1 MKIKGLRWM
10 ATFLA
15 ACMLMGAVP
24 ATAFAAKETTE
35 AAETIPQVYRMD
47 DDNDTVR
54 LVIGKT
60 PTLYIGKNG
69 TVSVTLMNMED
80 KDWIETE
87 IWIASEDDFRNHYS
101 DEITKTEDRDS
112 EESSIV
118 QSMKTIYPFEVTDS
132 LNRHYK
138 VGHVNKKAKK
148 TVNLNVNVKKG
159 LEEGYYP
166 ILIYISKRAQG
177 EDGMSSEYA
186 KTIMAWIETK
196 KTTGTSETNEDN
208 SEPVAFA
215 LGENQPTP
223 SANYSEVMNFDVNVR
238 NTGYK
243 TAYDVRVDMELSED
257 ITKFPFEINDGNYD
271 RQMGNMNPDQTVAVP
286 FSMAV
291 REKAKSGYYPIKFKI
306 RYRENENGNFAAPV
320 EDTFYVRVYGKDE
333 DDSLDSEAGEN
344 ERTKARII
352 VDSFETDPAEIY
364 AGQDF
369 TLKVRMKNASNSIV
383 ASNILFTFESETVSD
398 SPVFTTVN
406 GSNSVVVNSLA
417 PGASDTLT
425 IKFSSSPTAE
435 QRSYTITINEQYDSP
450 EFKNAEESIIVD
462 IPVKQYARLST
473 SNMDVMPD
481 SMTVGSESNVMFGI
495 NNTGKVV
502 LYNVTVNFEAD
513 SIKPTD
519 YYVGNIKP
527 GETGNVD
534 TMLSGIAATADDG
547 TVHVIINYEDENGQP
562 AEPVE
567 KELTLLVEE
576 EVQEDWNMDVPEDMD
591 VSGQPASGANNK
603 LLLAGGGVAF
613 VAVIAAIVFAVKFI
627 KKRKEAKQQKDD
639 ENEIS

>member
-257 ITKFPFEINDGNYD
+257 IAKFPFEINDGNYD

-306 RYRENENGNFAAPV
+306 RYRENENGNFAAPI

-369 TLKVRMKNASNSIV
+369 TLKVRMKNASNSIA

-450 EFKNAEESIIVD
+450 EFKNAKEA
-462 IPVKQYARLST
+462 VKIAVGLKQEARLNT
-473 SNMDVMPD
+473 GTIEVMPD
-481 SMTVGSESNVMFGI
+481 AISVGEESNVMFSI
-495 NNTGKVV
+495 NNTGKVM
-502 LYNVTVNFEAD
+502 LYNVNAVFEAD
-513 SIKPTD
+513 SIQKNEA
-519 YYVGNIKP
+519 YVGNIEP
-527 GETGNVD
+527 GKSGNVD
-534 TMLSGIAATADDG
+534 TMINGIAPTTDDG
-547 TVHVIINYEDENGQP
+547 KVKLSITYEDENGKVST
-562 AEPVE
+562 VE
-567 KELTLLVEE
+567 KEIQLMVNEDQSMDESNVDDTWNSDD
-576 EVQEDWNMDVPEDMD
+576 VQPEPSTTD
-591 VSGQPASGANNK
+591 K
-603 LLLAGGGVAF
+603 LKHLAIPVGIVGVVLA
-613 VAVIAAIVFAVKFI
+613 AVIIVVI
-627 KKRKEAKQQKDD
+627 RRKKKKAGMDD
-639 ENEIS
+639 EIL

>member
-1 MKIKGLRWM
+1 M

-80 KDWIETE
+80 KDWVETE

-215 LGENQPTP
+215 LGENQSTP

-369 TLKVRMKNASNSIV
+369 TLKVRMKNASNSIA
-383 ASNILFTFESETVSD
+383 ASNILFTFESEAVSD

-450 EFKNAEESIIVD
+450 EFKNAKEA
-462 IPVKQYARLST
+462 VKIAVGLKQEARLNT
-473 SNMDVMPD
+473 GTIEVMPD
-481 SMTVGSESNVMFGI
+481 AISVGEESNVMFSI
-495 NNTGKVV
+495 NNTGKVM
-502 LYNVTVNFEAD
+502 LYNVNAVFEAD
-513 SIKPTD
+513 SIQKNEA
-519 YYVGNIKP
+519 YVGNIEP
-527 GETGNVD
+527 GKSGNVD
-534 TMLSGIAATADDG
+534 TMINGIAPTTDDG
-547 TVHVIINYEDENGQP
+547 KVKLSITYEDENGKVST
-562 AEPVE
+562 VE
-567 KELTLLVEE
+567 KEIQLMVNEDQSMDESNVDDTWSSDD
-576 EVQEDWNMDVPEDMD
+576 VQPEPSTTD
-591 VSGQPASGANNK
+591 K
-603 LLLAGGGVAF
+603 LKHLAIPVGIVGVVLA
-613 VAVIAAIVFAVKFI
+613 AVILVVIRR
-627 KKRKEAKQQKDD
+627 KKKKAGMDD
-639 ENEIS
+639 EIL

>member
-215 LGENQPTP
+215 LGENQSTP

-257 ITKFPFEINDGNYD
+257 IAKFPFEINDGNYD

-369 TLKVRMKNASNSIV
+369 TLKVRMKNASNSIA

-450 EFKNAEESIIVD
+450 EFKNAKEA
-462 IPVKQYARLST
+462 VKIAVGLKQEARLNT
-473 SNMDVMPD
+473 GTIEVMPD
-481 SMTVGSESNVMFGI
+481 AIFVGEESNVMFSI
-495 NNTGKVV
+495 NNTGKVM
-502 LYNVTVNFEAD
+502 LYNVNAVFEAD
-513 SIKPTD
+513 SIQKNEA
-519 YYVGNIKP
+519 YVGNIEP
-527 GETGNVD
+527 GKSGNVD
-534 TMLSGIAATADDG
+534 TMINGIAPTTDDG
-547 TVHVIINYEDENGQP
+547 KVKLSITYEDENGKVST
-562 AEPVE
+562 VE
-567 KELTLLVEE
+567 KEIQLMVNEDQSMDESNIDDTWNSDD
-576 EVQEDWNMDVPEDMD
+576 VQPEPSTTD
-591 VSGQPASGANNK
+591 K
-603 LLLAGGGVAF
+603 LKHLAIPVGIVGVVLA
-613 VAVIAAIVFAVKFI
+613 AVILVVIRR
-627 KKRKEAKQQKDD
+627 KKKKAGMDD
-639 ENEIS
+639 EIL

>member
-80 KDWIETE
+80 KDWVETE

-118 QSMKTIYPFEVTDS
+118 QAMKTIYPFEVTDS

-196 KTTGTSETNEDN
+196 KTTGTSETDEDS

-215 LGENQPTP
+215 LGENQSTP

-271 RQMGNMNPDQTVAVP
+271 RQMGNMNPDQTVAIP

-333 DDSLDSEAGEN
+333 ADSLDSEAGEN

-369 TLKVRMKNASNSIV
+369 TLKVRMKNASNSIA
-383 ASNILFTFESETVSD
+383 ASNILFTFESEAVSD

-450 EFKNAEESIIVD
+450 EFKNAKEA
-462 IPVKQYARLST
+462 VKIAVGLKQEARLNT
-473 SNMDVMPD
+473 GTIEVMPD
-481 SMTVGSESNVMFGI
+481 AISVGEESNVMFSI
-495 NNTGKVV
+495 NNTGKVM
-502 LYNVTVNFEAD
+502 LYNVNAVFEAD
-513 SIKPTD
+513 SIQKNEA
-519 YYVGNIKP
+519 YVGNIEP
-527 GETGNVD
+527 GKSGNVD
-534 TMLSGIAATADDG
+534 TMINGIAPTTDDG
-547 TVHVIINYEDENGQP
+547 KVKLSITYEDENGKVST
-562 AEPVE
+562 VE
-567 KELTLLVEE
+567 KEIQLMVNEDQSMDESNVDDTWNSDD
-576 EVQEDWNMDVPEDMD
+576 VQPEPSTTD
-591 VSGQPASGANNK
+591 K
-603 LLLAGGGVAF
+603 LKHLAIPVGIVGVVLA
-613 VAVIAAIVFAVKFI
+613 AVILVVIRR
-627 KKRKEAKQQKDD
+627 KKKKAGMDD
-639 ENEIS
+639 EIL

>member
-1 MKIKGLRWM
+1 M

-257 ITKFPFEINDGNYD
+257 IAKFPFEINDGNYD

-333 DDSLDSEAGEN
+333 ADSLDSEAGEN

-369 TLKVRMKNASNSIV
+369 TLKVRMKNASNSIA
-383 ASNILFTFESETVSD
+383 ASNILFTFESEAVSD

-450 EFKNAEESIIVD
+450 EFKNAKEA
-462 IPVKQYARLST
+462 VKIAVGLKQEARLNT
-473 SNMDVMPD
+473 GTIEVMPD
-481 SMTVGSESNVMFGI
+481 AISVGEESNVMFSI
-495 NNTGKVV
+495 NNTGKVM
-502 LYNVTVNFEAD
+502 LYNVNAVFEAD
-513 SIKPTD
+513 SIQKNEA
-519 YYVGNIKP
+519 YVGNIEP
-527 GETGNVD
+527 GKSGNVD
-534 TMLSGIAATADDG
+534 TMINGIAPTTDDG
-547 TVHVIINYEDENGQP
+547 KVKLSITYEDENGKVST
-562 AEPVE
+562 VE
-567 KELTLLVEE
+567 KEIQLMVNEDQSMDESNVDDTWNSED
-576 EVQEDWNMDVPEDMD
+576 VQPEPSTTD
-591 VSGQPASGANNK
+591 K
-603 LLLAGGGVAF
+603 LKHLAIPVGIVGVVLA
-613 VAVIAAIVFAVKFI
+613 AVILVVIRR
-627 KKRKEAKQQKDD
+627 KKKKAGMDD
-639 ENEIS
+639 EIL

>member
-132 LNRHYK
+132 LNSHYK

-257 ITKFPFEINDGNYD
+257 IAKFPFEINDGNYD

-306 RYRENENGNFAAPV
+306 RYRENENGNFAAPI

-369 TLKVRMKNASNSIV
+369 TLKVRMKNASNSIA
-383 ASNILFTFESETVSD
+383 ASNILFTFESEAVSD

-450 EFKNAEESIIVD
+450 EFKNAKEA
-462 IPVKQYARLST
+462 VKIAVGLKQEARLNT
-473 SNMDVMPD
+473 GTIEVMPD
-481 SMTVGSESNVMFGI
+481 AISVGEESNVMFSI
-495 NNTGKVV
+495 NNTGKVM
-502 LYNVTVNFEAD
+502 LYNVNAVFEAD
-513 SIKPTD
+513 SIQKNEA
-519 YYVGNIKP
+519 YVGNIEP
-527 GETGNVD
+527 GKSGNVD
-534 TMLSGIAATADDG
+534 TMINGIAPTTDDG
-547 TVHVIINYEDENGQP
+547 KVKLSITYEDENGKVST
-562 AEPVE
+562 VE
-567 KELTLLVEE
+567 KEIQLMVNEDQSMDESNVDDTWNSDD
-576 EVQEDWNMDVPEDMD
+576 VQPEPSTTD
-591 VSGQPASGANNK
+591 K
-603 LLLAGGGVAF
+603 LKHLAIPVGIVGVVLA
-613 VAVIAAIVFAVKFI
+613 AVILVVIRR
-627 KKRKEAKQQKDD
+627 KKKKAGMDD
-639 ENEIS
+639 EIL

>member
-257 ITKFPFEINDGNYD
+257 IAKFPFEINDGNYD

-306 RYRENENGNFAAPV
+306 RYRENENGNFAAPI

-369 TLKVRMKNASNSIV
+369 TLKVRMKNASNSIA

-450 EFKNAEESIIVD
+450 EFKNAKEA
-462 IPVKQYARLST
+462 VKIAVGLKQEARLNT
-473 SNMDVMPD
+473 GTIEVMPD
-481 SMTVGSESNVMFGI
+481 AISVGEESNVMFSI
-495 NNTGKVV
+495 NNTGKVM
-502 LYNVTVNFEAD
+502 LYNVNAVFEAD
-513 SIKPTD
+513 SIQKNEA
-519 YYVGNIKP
+519 YVGNIEP
-527 GETGNVD
+527 GKSGNVD
-534 TMLSGIAATADDG
+534 TMINGIAPTTDDG
-547 TVHVIINYEDENGQP
+547 KVKLSITYEDENGKVST
-562 AEPVE
+562 VE
-567 KELTLLVEE
+567 KEIQLMVNEDQSMDESNVDDTWSSDD
-576 EVQEDWNMDVPEDMD
+576 VQPEPSTTD
-591 VSGQPASGANNK
+591 K
-603 LLLAGGGVAF
+603 LKHLAIPVGIVGVVLA
-613 VAVIAAIVFAVKFI
+613 AVILVVIRR
-627 KKRKEAKQQKDD
+627 KKKKAGMDD
-639 ENEIS
+639 EIL

>member
-1 MKIKGLRWM
+1 M

-369 TLKVRMKNASNSIV
+369 TLKVRMKNASNSIA
-383 ASNILFTFESETVSD
+383 ASNILFTFESEAVSD

-450 EFKNAEESIIVD
+450 EFKNAKEA
-462 IPVKQYARLST
+462 VKIAVGLKQEARLNT
-473 SNMDVMPD
+473 GTIEVMPD
-481 SMTVGSESNVMFGI
+481 AISVGEESNVMFSI
-495 NNTGKVV
+495 NNTGKVM
-502 LYNVTVNFEAD
+502 LYNVNAVFEAD
-513 SIKPTD
+513 SIQKNEA
-519 YYVGNIKP
+519 YVGNIEP
-527 GETGNVD
+527 GKSGNVD
-534 TMLSGIAATADDG
+534 TMINGIAPTTDDG
-547 TVHVIINYEDENGQP
+547 KVKLSITYEDENGKVST
-562 AEPVE
+562 VE
-567 KELTLLVEE
+567 KEIQLMVNEDQSMDESNIDDTWNSDD
-576 EVQEDWNMDVPEDMD
+576 VQPEPSTTD
-591 VSGQPASGANNK
+591 K
-603 LLLAGGGVAF
+603 LKHLAIPVGIVGVVLA
-613 VAVIAAIVFAVKFI
+613 AVILVVIRR
-627 KKRKEAKQQKDD
+627 KKKKAGMDD
-639 ENEIS
+639 EIL

>member
-196 KTTGTSETNEDN
+196 KTTGTSETDEDS

-215 LGENQPTP
+215 LGENQSTP

-306 RYRENENGNFAAPV
+306 RYRENENGNFAAPI

-369 TLKVRMKNASNSIV
+369 TLKVRMKNASNSIA
-383 ASNILFTFESETVSD
+383 ASNILFTFESEAVSD

-450 EFKNAEESIIVD
+450 EFKNAKEA
-462 IPVKQYARLST
+462 VKIAVGLKQEARLNT
-473 SNMDVMPD
+473 GTIEVMPD
-481 SMTVGSESNVMFGI
+481 AISVGEESNVMFSI
-495 NNTGKVV
+495 NNTGKVM
-502 LYNVTVNFEAD
+502 LYNVNAVFEAD
-513 SIKPTD
+513 SIQKNEA
-519 YYVGNIKP
+519 YVGNIEP
-527 GETGNVD
+527 GKSGNVD
-534 TMLSGIAATADDG
+534 TMINGIAPTTDDG
-547 TVHVIINYEDENGQP
+547 KVKLSITYEDENGKVST
-562 AEPVE
+562 VE
-567 KELTLLVEE
+567 KEIQLMVNEDQSMDESNVDDTWNSDD
-576 EVQEDWNMDVPEDMD
+576 VQPEPSTTD
-591 VSGQPASGANNK
+591 K
-603 LLLAGGGVAF
+603 LKHLAIPVGIVGVVLA
-613 VAVIAAIVFAVKFI
+613 AVILVVIRR
-627 KKRKEAKQQKDD
+627 KKKKAGMDD
-639 ENEIS
+639 EIL

>member
-1 MKIKGLRWM
+1 M

-80 KDWIETE
+80 KDWVETE

-196 KTTGTSETNEDN
+196 KTTGTSETNEDS

-215 LGENQPTP
+215 LGENQSTP

-257 ITKFPFEINDGNYD
+257 IAKFPFEINDGNYD

-306 RYRENENGNFAAPV
+306 RYRENENGNFAAPI

-383 ASNILFTFESETVSD
+383 ASNILFTFESEAVSD

-450 EFKNAEESIIVD
+450 EFKNAKEA
-462 IPVKQYARLST
+462 VKIAVGLKQEARLNT
-473 SNMDVMPD
+473 GTIEVMPD
-481 SMTVGSESNVMFGI
+481 AISVGEESNVMFSI
-495 NNTGKVV
+495 NNTGKVM
-502 LYNVTVNFEAD
+502 LYNVNAVFEAD
-513 SIKPTD
+513 SIQKNEA
-519 YYVGNIKP
+519 YVGNIEP
-527 GETGNVD
+527 GKSGNVD
-534 TMLSGIAATADDG
+534 TMINGIAPTTDDG
-547 TVHVIINYEDENGQP
+547 KVKLSITYEDENGKVST
-562 AEPVE
+562 VE
-567 KELTLLVEE
+567 KEIQLMVN
-576 EVQEDWNMDVPEDMD
+576 EDQSMDESNVDDTWSSDDIQPEPSTTD
-591 VSGQPASGANNK
+591 K
-603 LLLAGGGVAF
+603 LKHLAIPVGIVGVVLA
-613 VAVIAAIVFAVKFI
+613 AVILVVIRR
-627 KKRKEAKQQKDD
+627 KKKKAGMDD
-639 ENEIS
+639 EIL

>member
-1 MKIKGLRWM
+1 M

-80 KDWIETE
+80 KDWVETE

-215 LGENQPTP
+215 LGENQSTP

-306 RYRENENGNFAAPV
+306 RYRENENGNFAAPI

-369 TLKVRMKNASNSIV
+369 TLKVRMKNASNSIA

-450 EFKNAEESIIVD
+450 EFKNAKEA
-462 IPVKQYARLST
+462 VKIAVGLKQEARLNT
-473 SNMDVMPD
+473 GTIEVMPD
-481 SMTVGSESNVMFGI
+481 AISVGEESNVMFSI
-495 NNTGKVV
+495 NNTGKVM
-502 LYNVTVNFEAD
+502 LYNVNAVFEAD
-513 SIKPTD
+513 SIQKNEA
-519 YYVGNIKP
+519 YVGNIEP
-527 GETGNVD
+527 GKSGNVD
-534 TMLSGIAATADDG
+534 TMINGIAPTTDDG
-547 TVHVIINYEDENGQP
+547 KVKLSITYEDENGKVST
-562 AEPVE
+562 VE
-567 KELTLLVEE
+567 KEIQLMVNEDQSMDESNIDDTWNSDD
-576 EVQEDWNMDVPEDMD
+576 VQPEPSTTD
-591 VSGQPASGANNK
+591 K
-603 LLLAGGGVAF
+603 LKHLAIPVGIVGVVLA
-613 VAVIAAIVFAVKFI
+613 AVILVVIRR
-627 KKRKEAKQQKDD
+627 KKKKAGMDD
-639 ENEIS
+639 EIL

>member
-80 KDWIETE
+80 KDWVETE

-196 KTTGTSETNEDN
+196 KTTGTSETDEDS

-215 LGENQPTP
+215 LGENQSTP

-243 TAYDVRVDMELSED
+243 TAYDVRVDMVLSED
-257 ITKFPFEINDGNYD
+257 ITKFPFEINDGNYN

-333 DDSLDSEAGEN
+333 ADSLDSEAGEN

-369 TLKVRMKNASNSIV
+369 TLKVRMKNASNSIA
-383 ASNILFTFESETVSD
+383 ASNILFTFESEAVSD

-450 EFKNAEESIIVD
+450 EFKNAKEA
-462 IPVKQYARLST
+462 VKIAVGLKQEARLNT
-473 SNMDVMPD
+473 GTIEVMPD
-481 SMTVGSESNVMFGI
+481 AISVGEESNVMFSI
-495 NNTGKVV
+495 NNTGKVM
-502 LYNVTVNFEAD
+502 LYNVNAVFEAD
-513 SIKPTD
+513 SIQKNEA
-519 YYVGNIKP
+519 YVGNIEP
-527 GETGNVD
+527 GKSGNVD
-534 TMLSGIAATADDG
+534 TMINGIAPTTDDG
-547 TVHVIINYEDENGQP
+547 KVKLSITYEDENGKVST
-562 AEPVE
+562 VE
-567 KELTLLVEE
+567 KEIQLMVNEDQSMDESNVDDTWNSDD
-576 EVQEDWNMDVPEDMD
+576 VQPEPSTTD
-591 VSGQPASGANNK
+591 K
-603 LLLAGGGVAF
+603 LKHLAIPVGIVGVVLA
-613 VAVIAAIVFAVKFI
+613 AVILVVIRR
-627 KKRKEAKQQKDD
+627 KKKKAGMDD
-639 ENEIS
+639 EIL

>member
-257 ITKFPFEINDGNYD
+257 IAKFPFEINDGNYD

-383 ASNILFTFESETVSD
+383 ASNILFTFESEAVSD

-450 EFKNAEESIIVD
+450 EFKNAKEA
-462 IPVKQYARLST
+462 VKIAVGLKQEARLNT
-473 SNMDVMPD
+473 GTIEVMPD
-481 SMTVGSESNVMFGI
+481 AISVGEESNVMFSI
-495 NNTGKVV
+495 NNTGKVM
-502 LYNVTVNFEAD
+502 LYNVNAVFEAD
-513 SIKPTD
+513 SIQKNEA
-519 YYVGNIKP
+519 YVGNIEP
-527 GETGNVD
+527 GKSGNVD
-534 TMLSGIAATADDG
+534 TMINGIAPTTDDG
-547 TVHVIINYEDENGQP
+547 KVKLSITYEDENGKVST
-562 AEPVE
+562 VE
-567 KELTLLVEE
+567 KEIQLMVNEDQSMDESNVDDTWNSDD
-576 EVQEDWNMDVPEDMD
+576 VQPEPSTTD
-591 VSGQPASGANNK
+591 K
-603 LLLAGGGVAF
+603 LKHLAIPVGIVGVVLA
-613 VAVIAAIVFAVKFI
+613 AVILVVIRR
-627 KKRKEAKQQKDD
+627 KKKKAGMDD
-639 ENEIS
+639 EIL

>member
-1 MKIKGLRWM
+1 M

-186 KTIMAWIETK
+186 KTMMAWIETK

-215 LGENQPTP
+215 LGENQSTP

-257 ITKFPFEINDGNYD
+257 IAKFPFEINDGNYD
-271 RQMGNMNPDQTVAVP
+271 RQMGNMNPDQTVAIP

-333 DDSLDSEAGEN
+333 GDSLDSEAGEN

-364 AGQDF
+364 AGQD
-369 TLKVRMKNASNSIV
+369 LKNASNSIA
-383 ASNILFTFESETVSD
+383 ASNILFTFESEAVSD

-450 EFKNAEESIIVD
+450 EFKNAKEA
-462 IPVKQYARLST
+462 VKIAVGLKQEARLNT
-473 SNMDVMPD
+473 GTIEVMPD
-481 SMTVGSESNVMFGI
+481 AISVGEESNVMFSI
-495 NNTGKVV
+495 NNTGKVM
-502 LYNVTVNFEAD
+502 LYNVNAVFEAD
-513 SIKPTD
+513 SIQKNEA
-519 YYVGNIKP
+519 YVGNIEP
-527 GETGNVD
+527 GKSGNVD
-534 TMLSGIAATADDG
+534 TMINGIAPTADDG
-547 TVHVIINYEDENGQP
+547 KVKLSITYEDENGKVST
-562 AEPVE
+562 VE
-567 KELTLLVEE
+567 KEIQLMVN
-576 EVQEDWNMDVPEDMD
+576 EDQSMDESNVDDTWSSDDIQPEPSTTD
-591 VSGQPASGANNK
+591 K
-603 LLLAGGGVAF
+603 LKHLAIPVGIVGVVLA
-613 VAVIAAIVFAVKFI
+613 AVILVVIRR
-627 KKRKEAKQQKDD
+627 KKKKAGMDD
-639 ENEIS
+639 EIL

>member
-1 MKIKGLRWM
+1 M

-80 KDWIETE
+80 KDWVETE

-196 KTTGTSETNEDN
+196 KTTGTSETDEDS

-215 LGENQPTP
+215 LGENQSTP

-333 DDSLDSEAGEN
+333 ADSLDSEAGEN

-369 TLKVRMKNASNSIV
+369 TLKVRMKNASNSIA
-383 ASNILFTFESETVSD
+383 ASNILFTFESEAVSD

-450 EFKNAEESIIVD
+450 EFKNAKEA
-462 IPVKQYARLST
+462 VKIAVGLKQEARLNT
-473 SNMDVMPD
+473 GTIEVMPD
-481 SMTVGSESNVMFGI
+481 AISVGEESNVMFSI
-495 NNTGKVV
+495 NNTGKVM
-502 LYNVTVNFEAD
+502 LYNVNAVFEAD
-513 SIKPTD
+513 SIQKNEA
-519 YYVGNIKP
+519 YVGNIEP
-527 GETGNVD
+527 GKSGNVD
-534 TMLSGIAATADDG
+534 TMINGIAPTTDDG
-547 TVHVIINYEDENGQP
+547 KVKLSITYEDENGKVST
-562 AEPVE
+562 VE
-567 KELTLLVEE
+567 KEIQLMVNEDQSMDESNVDDTWNSDD
-576 EVQEDWNMDVPEDMD
+576 VQPEPSTTD
-591 VSGQPASGANNK
+591 K
-603 LLLAGGGVAF
+603 LKHLAIPVGIVGVVLA
-613 VAVIAAIVFAVKFI
+613 AVILVVIRR
-627 KKRKEAKQQKDD
+627 KKKKAGMDD
-639 ENEIS
+639 EIF

>member
-1 MKIKGLRWM
+1 M
-10 ATFLA
+10 AAFLA

-80 KDWIETE
+80 KDWVETE

-196 KTTGTSETNEDN
+196 KTTGTSETDENS

-215 LGENQPTP
+215 LGENQSTP

-333 DDSLDSEAGEN
+333 NDSLDSEAGEN

-369 TLKVRMKNASNSIV
+369 TLKVRMKNASNSIA
-383 ASNILFTFESETVSD
+383 ASNILFTFESEAVSD

-450 EFKNAEESIIVD
+450 EFKNAKEA
-462 IPVKQYARLST
+462 VKIAVGLKQEARLNT
-473 SNMDVMPD
+473 GTIEVMPD
-481 SMTVGSESNVMFGI
+481 AISVGEESNVMFSI
-495 NNTGKVV
+495 NNTGKVM
-502 LYNVTVNFEAD
+502 LYNVNAVFEAD
-513 SIKPTD
+513 SIQKNEA
-519 YYVGNIKP
+519 YVGNIEP
-527 GETGNVD
+527 GKSGNVD
-534 TMLSGIAATADDG
+534 TMINGIAPTTDDG
-547 TVHVIINYEDENGQP
+547 KVKLSITYEDENGKVST
-562 AEPVE
+562 VE
-567 KELTLLVEE
+567 KEIQLMVNEDQSMDESNVDDTWNSDD
-576 EVQEDWNMDVPEDMD
+576 VQPEPSTTD
-591 VSGQPASGANNK
+591 K
-603 LLLAGGGVAF
+603 LKHLAIPVGIVGVVLA
-613 VAVIAAIVFAVKFI
+613 AVIIVVI
-627 KKRKEAKQQKDD
+627 RRKKKKAGMDD
-639 ENEIS
+639 EIL

>member
-1 MKIKGLRWM
+1 M

-215 LGENQPTP
+215 LGENQSTP

-369 TLKVRMKNASNSIV
+369 TLKVRMKNASNSIA

-450 EFKNAEESIIVD
+450 EFKNAKEA
-462 IPVKQYARLST
+462 VKIAVGLKQEARLNT
-473 SNMDVMPD
+473 GTIEVMPD
-481 SMTVGSESNVMFGI
+481 AISVGEESNVMFSI
-495 NNTGKVV
+495 NNTGKVM
-502 LYNVTVNFEAD
+502 LYNVNAVFEAD
-513 SIKPTD
+513 SIQKNEA
-519 YYVGNIKP
+519 YVGNIEP
-527 GETGNVD
+527 GKSGNVD
-534 TMLSGIAATADDG
+534 TMINGIAPTTDDG
-547 TVHVIINYEDENGQP
+547 KVKLSITYEDENGKVST
-562 AEPVE
+562 VE
-567 KELTLLVEE
+567 KEIQLMVNEDQSMDESNVDDTWNSDD
-576 EVQEDWNMDVPEDMD
+576 VQPEPSTTD
-591 VSGQPASGANNK
+591 K
-603 LLLAGGGVAF
+603 LKHLAIPVGIVGVVLA
-613 VAVIAAIVFAVKFI
+613 AVILVVIRR
-627 KKRKEAKQQKDD
+627 KKKKAGMDD
-639 ENEIS
+639 EIL

>member
-80 KDWIETE
+80 KDWVETE

-196 KTTGTSETNEDN
+196 KTTGTSETDEDS

-215 LGENQPTP
+215 LGENQSTP

-333 DDSLDSEAGEN
+333 GDSLDSEAGEN

-383 ASNILFTFESETVSD
+383 ASNILFTFESEAVSD

-450 EFKNAEESIIVD
+450 EFKNAKEA
-462 IPVKQYARLST
+462 VKIAVGLKQEARLNT
-473 SNMDVMPD
+473 GTIEVMPD
-481 SMTVGSESNVMFGI
+481 AISVGEESNVMFSI
-495 NNTGKVV
+495 NNTGKVM
-502 LYNVTVNFEAD
+502 LYNVNAVFEAD
-513 SIKPTD
+513 SIQKNEA
-519 YYVGNIKP
+519 YVGNIEP
-527 GETGNVD
+527 GKSGNVD
-534 TMLSGIAATADDG
+534 TMINGIAPTTDDG
-547 TVHVIINYEDENGQP
+547 KVKLSITYEDENGKVST
-562 AEPVE
+562 VE
-567 KELTLLVEE
+567 KEIQLMVNEDQSMDESNVDDTWNSDD
-576 EVQEDWNMDVPEDMD
+576 VQPEPSTTD
-591 VSGQPASGANNK
+591 K
-603 LLLAGGGVAF
+603 LKHLAIPVGIVGVVLA
-613 VAVIAAIVFAVKFI
+613 AVILVVIRR
-627 KKRKEAKQQKDD
+627 KKKKAGMDD
-639 ENEIS
+639 EIL

>member
-80 KDWIETE
+80 KDWVETE

-196 KTTGTSETNEDN
+196 KTTGTSETDEDS

-215 LGENQPTP
+215 LGENQSTP

-333 DDSLDSEAGEN
+333 GDSLDSEAGEN

-450 EFKNAEESIIVD
+450 EFKNAKEA
-462 IPVKQYARLST
+462 VKIAVGLKQEARLNT
-473 SNMDVMPD
+473 GTIEVMPD
-481 SMTVGSESNVMFGI
+481 AISVGGESNVMFSI
-495 NNTGKVV
+495 NNTGKVM
-502 LYNVTVNFEAD
+502 LYNVNAVFEAD
-513 SIKPTD
+513 SIQKNEA
-519 YYVGNIKP
+519 YVGNIEP
-527 GETGNVD
+527 GKSGNVD
-534 TMLSGIAATADDG
+534 TMINGIAPTTDDG
-547 TVHVIINYEDENGQP
+547 KVKLSITYEDENGKVST
-562 AEPVE
+562 VE
-567 KELTLLVEE
+567 KEIQLMVN
-576 EVQEDWNMDVPEDMD
+576 EDQSMDESNVDDTWSSDDIQPEPSTTD
-591 VSGQPASGANNK
+591 K
-603 LLLAGGGVAF
+603 LKHLAIPVGIVGVVLA
-613 VAVIAAIVFAVKFI
+613 AVILVVIRR
-627 KKRKEAKQQKDD
+627 KKKKAGMDD
-639 ENEIS
+639 EIL

>member
-1 MKIKGLRWM
+1 M

-15 ACMLMGAVP
+15 ACMLMGVVP

-80 KDWIETE
+80 KDWVETE

-196 KTTGTSETNEDN
+196 KTTGTSETDEDS

-215 LGENQPTP
+215 LGENQSTP

-333 DDSLDSEAGEN
+333 GDSLDSEAGEN

-450 EFKNAEESIIVD
+450 EFKNAKEA
-462 IPVKQYARLST
+462 VKIAVGLKQEARLNT
-473 SNMDVMPD
+473 GTIEVMPD
-481 SMTVGSESNVMFGI
+481 AISVGEESNVMFSI
-495 NNTGKVV
+495 NNTGKVM
-502 LYNVTVNFEAD
+502 LYNVNAVFEAD
-513 SIKPTD
+513 SIQKNEA
-519 YYVGNIKP
+519 YVGNIEP
-527 GETGNVD
+527 GKSGNVD
-534 TMLSGIAATADDG
+534 TMINGIAPTTDDG
-547 TVHVIINYEDENGQP
+547 KVKLSITYEDENGKVST
-562 AEPVE
+562 VE
-567 KELTLLVEE
+567 KEIQLMVNEDQSMDESNVDDTWNSDD
-576 EVQEDWNMDVPEDMD
+576 VQPEPSTTD
-591 VSGQPASGANNK
+591 K
-603 LLLAGGGVAF
+603 LKHLAIPVGIVGVVLA
-613 VAVIAAIVFAVKFI
+613 AVILVVIRR
-627 KKRKEAKQQKDD
+627 KKKKAGMDD
-639 ENEIS
+639 EIL

>member
-1 MKIKGLRWM
+1 M

-80 KDWIETE
+80 KDWVETE

-215 LGENQPTP
+215 LGENQSTP

-306 RYRENENGNFAAPV
+306 RYRENENGNFAAPI

-369 TLKVRMKNASNSIV
+369 TLKVRMKNASNSIA

-450 EFKNAEESIIVD
+450 EFKNAKEA
-462 IPVKQYARLST
+462 VKIAVGLKQEARLNT
-473 SNMDVMPD
+473 GTIEVMPD
-481 SMTVGSESNVMFGI
+481 AISVGEESNVMFSI
-495 NNTGKVV
+495 NNTGKVM
-502 LYNVTVNFEAD
+502 LYNVNAVFEAD
-513 SIKPTD
+513 SIQKNEA
-519 YYVGNIKP
+519 YVGNIEP
-527 GETGNVD
+527 GKSGNVD
-534 TMLSGIAATADDG
+534 TMINGVASTTDDG
-547 TVHVIINYEDENGQP
+547 KVKLSITYEDENGKVST
-562 AEPVE
+562 VE
-567 KELTLLVEE
+567 KEIQLMVNEDQSMDESNIDDTWNSDD
-576 EVQEDWNMDVPEDMD
+576 VQPEPSTTD
-591 VSGQPASGANNK
+591 K
-603 LLLAGGGVAF
+603 LKHLAIPVGIVGVVLA
-613 VAVIAAIVFAVKFI
+613 AVILVVIRR
-627 KKRKEAKQQKDD
+627 KKKKAGMDD
-639 ENEIS
+639 EIL

>member
-1 MKIKGLRWM
+1 M

-80 KDWIETE
+80 KDWVETE

-196 KTTGTSETNEDN
+196 KTTGTSETDEDS

-215 LGENQPTP
+215 LGENQSTP

-271 RQMGNMNPDQTVAVP
+271 RQMGNMNPDQTVAIP

-450 EFKNAEESIIVD
+450 EFKNAKEA
-462 IPVKQYARLST
+462 VKIAVGLKQEARLNT
-473 SNMDVMPD
+473 GTIEVMPD
-481 SMTVGSESNVMFGI
+481 AISVGEESNVMFSI
-495 NNTGKVV
+495 NNTGKVM
-502 LYNVTVNFEAD
+502 LYNVNAVFEAD
-513 SIKPTD
+513 SIQKNEA
-519 YYVGNIKP
+519 YVGNIEP
-527 GETGNVD
+527 GKSGNVD
-534 TMLSGIAATADDG
+534 TMINGIAPTMDDG
-547 TVHVIINYEDENGQP
+547 KVKLSITYEDENGKVST
-562 AEPVE
+562 VE
-567 KELTLLVEE
+567 KEIQLMVN
-576 EVQEDWNMDVPEDMD
+576 EDQSMDESNVDDTWSSDDIQPEPSTTD
-591 VSGQPASGANNK
+591 K
-603 LLLAGGGVAF
+603 LKHLAIPVGIVGVVLA
-613 VAVIAAIVFAVKFI
+613 AVILVVIRR
-627 KKRKEAKQQKDD
+627 KKKKAGMDD
-639 ENEIS
+639 EIL

>member
-80 KDWIETE
+80 KDWVETE

-196 KTTGTSETNEDN
+196 KTTGTSETDEDS

-215 LGENQPTP
+215 LGENQSTP

-333 DDSLDSEAGEN
+333 GDSLDSEAGEN

-369 TLKVRMKNASNSIV
+369 TLKVRMKNASNSIA
-383 ASNILFTFESETVSD
+383 ASNILFTFESEAVSD

-450 EFKNAEESIIVD
+450 EFKNAKEA
-462 IPVKQYARLST
+462 VKIAVGLKQEARLNT
-473 SNMDVMPD
+473 GTIEVMPD
-481 SMTVGSESNVMFGI
+481 AISVGEESNVMFSI
-495 NNTGKVV
+495 NNTGKVM
-502 LYNVTVNFEAD
+502 LYNVNAVFEAD
-513 SIKPTD
+513 SIQKNEA
-519 YYVGNIKP
+519 YVGNIEP
-527 GETGNVD
+527 GKSGNVD
-534 TMLSGIAATADDG
+534 TMINGIAPTTDDG
-547 TVHVIINYEDENGQP
+547 KVKLSITYEDENGKVST
-562 AEPVE
+562 VE
-567 KELTLLVEE
+567 KEIQLMVNEDQSMDESNVDDTWSSDD
-576 EVQEDWNMDVPEDMD
+576 VQPEPSTTD
-591 VSGQPASGANNK
+591 K
-603 LLLAGGGVAF
+603 LKHLAIPVGIVGVVLA
-613 VAVIAAIVFAVKFI
+613 AVILVVIRR
-627 KKRKEAKQQKDD
+627 KKKKAGMDD
-639 ENEIS
+639 EIL

>member
-1 MKIKGLRWM
+1 M

-148 TVNLNVNVKKG
+148 TVNPNVNVKKG

-257 ITKFPFEINDGNYD
+257 IAKFPFEINDGNYD

-306 RYRENENGNFAAPV
+306 RYRENENGNFAAPI

-450 EFKNAEESIIVD
+450 EFKNAKEA
-462 IPVKQYARLST
+462 VKIAVGLKQEARLNT
-473 SNMDVMPD
+473 GTIEVMPD
-481 SMTVGSESNVMFGI
+481 AISVGEESNVMFSI
-495 NNTGKVV
+495 NNTGKVM
-502 LYNVTVNFEAD
+502 LYNVNAVFEAD
-513 SIKPTD
+513 SIQKNEA
-519 YYVGNIKP
+519 YVGNIEP
-527 GETGNVD
+527 GKSGNVD
-534 TMLSGIAATADDG
+534 TMINGIAPTMDDG
-547 TVHVIINYEDENGQP
+547 KVKLSITYEDENGKVST
-562 AEPVE
+562 VE
-567 KELTLLVEE
+567 KEIQLMVNEDQSMDESNVDDTWSSDD
-576 EVQEDWNMDVPEDMD
+576 VQPEPSTTD
-591 VSGQPASGANNK
+591 K
-603 LLLAGGGVAF
+603 LKHLAIPVGIVGVVLA
-613 VAVIAAIVFAVKFI
+613 AVILVVIRR
-627 KKRKEAKQQKDD
+627 KKKKAGMDD
-639 ENEIS
+639 EIL

>member
-1 MKIKGLRWM
+1 M

-80 KDWIETE
+80 KDWVETE

-215 LGENQPTP
+215 LGENQSTP

-271 RQMGNMNPDQTVAVP
+271 RQMGNMNPDQTVAIP

-333 DDSLDSEAGEN
+333 GDSLDSEAGEN

-369 TLKVRMKNASNSIV
+369 TLKVRMKNASNSIA
-383 ASNILFTFESETVSD
+383 ASNILFTFESEAVSD

-450 EFKNAEESIIVD
+450 EFKNAKEA
-462 IPVKQYARLST
+462 VKIAVGLKQEARLNT
-473 SNMDVMPD
+473 GTIEVMPD
-481 SMTVGSESNVMFGI
+481 AISVGEESNVMFSI
-495 NNTGKVV
+495 NNTGKVM
-502 LYNVTVNFEAD
+502 LYNVNAVFEAD
-513 SIKPTD
+513 SIQKNEA
-519 YYVGNIKP
+519 YVGNIEP
-527 GETGNVD
+527 GKSGNVD
-534 TMLSGIAATADDG
+534 TMINGIAPTTDDG
-547 TVHVIINYEDENGQP
+547 KVKLSITYEDENGKVST
-562 AEPVE
+562 VE
-567 KELTLLVEE
+567 KEIQLMVN
-576 EVQEDWNMDVPEDMD
+576 EDQSMDESNVDDTWSSDDIQPEPSTTD
-591 VSGQPASGANNK
+591 K
-603 LLLAGGGVAF
+603 LKHLAIPVGIVGVVLA
-613 VAVIAAIVFAVKFI
+613 AVILVVIRR
-627 KKRKEAKQQKDD
+627 KKKKAGMDD
-639 ENEIS
+639 EIL

>member
-1 MKIKGLRWM
+1 M

-80 KDWIETE
+80 KDWVETE

-215 LGENQPTP
+215 LGENQSTP

-369 TLKVRMKNASNSIV
+369 TLKVRMKNASNSIA
-383 ASNILFTFESETVSD
+383 ASNILFTFESEAVSD

-450 EFKNAEESIIVD
+450 EFKNAKEA
-462 IPVKQYARLST
+462 VKIAVGLKQEARLNT
-473 SNMDVMPD
+473 GTIEVMPD
-481 SMTVGSESNVMFGI
+481 AISVGEESNVMFSI
-495 NNTGKVV
+495 NNTGKVM
-502 LYNVTVNFEAD
+502 LYNVNAVFEAD
-513 SIKPTD
+513 SIQKNEA
-519 YYVGNIKP
+519 YVGNIEP
-527 GETGNVD
+527 GKSGNVD
-534 TMLSGIAATADDG
+534 TMINGIAPTTDDG
-547 TVHVIINYEDENGQP
+547 KVKLSITYEDENGKVST
-562 AEPVE
+562 VE
-567 KELTLLVEE
+567 KEIQLMVN
-576 EVQEDWNMDVPEDMD
+576 EDQSMDESNVDDTWSSDDIQPEPSTTD
-591 VSGQPASGANNK
+591 K
-603 LLLAGGGVAF
+603 LKHLAIPVGIVGVVLA
-613 VAVIAAIVFAVKFI
+613 AVILVVIRR
-627 KKRKEAKQQKDD
+627 KKKKAGMDD
-639 ENEIS
+639 EIL

>member
-215 LGENQPTP
+215 LGENQSTP

-243 TAYDVRVDMELSED
+243 TAYDVRVDMDLSED

-369 TLKVRMKNASNSIV
+369 TLKVRMKNASNSIA

-450 EFKNAEESIIVD
+450 EFKNAKEA
-462 IPVKQYARLST
+462 VKIAVGLKQEARLNT
-473 SNMDVMPD
+473 GTIEVMPD
-481 SMTVGSESNVMFGI
+481 AISVGEESNVMFSI
-495 NNTGKVV
+495 NNTGKVM
-502 LYNVTVNFEAD
+502 LYNVNAVFEAD
-513 SIKPTD
+513 SIQKNEA
-519 YYVGNIKP
+519 YVGNIEP
-527 GETGNVD
+527 GKSGNVD
-534 TMLSGIAATADDG
+534 TMINGIAPTMDDG
-547 TVHVIINYEDENGQP
+547 KVKLSITYEDENGKVST
-562 AEPVE
+562 VE
-567 KELTLLVEE
+567 KEIQLMVN
-576 EVQEDWNMDVPEDMD
+576 EDQSMDESNVDDTWSSDDIQPEPSTTD
-591 VSGQPASGANNK
+591 K
-603 LLLAGGGVAF
+603 LKHLAIPVGIVGVVLA
-613 VAVIAAIVFAVKFI
+613 AVILVVIRR
-627 KKRKEAKQQKDD
+627 KKKKAGMDD
-639 ENEIS
+639 EIL

>member
-80 KDWIETE
+80 KDWVETE

-333 DDSLDSEAGEN
+333 ADSLDSEAGEN

-369 TLKVRMKNASNSIV
+369 TLKVRMKNASNSIA
-383 ASNILFTFESETVSD
+383 ASNILFTFESEAVSD

-450 EFKNAEESIIVD
+450 EFKNAKEA
-462 IPVKQYARLST
+462 VKIAVGLKQEARLNT
-473 SNMDVMPD
+473 GTIEVMPD
-481 SMTVGSESNVMFGI
+481 AISVGEESNVMFSI
-495 NNTGKVV
+495 NNTGKVM
-502 LYNVTVNFEAD
+502 LYNVNAVFEAD
-513 SIKPTD
+513 SIQKNEA
-519 YYVGNIKP
+519 YVGNIEP
-527 GETGNVD
+527 GKSGNVD
-534 TMLSGIAATADDG
+534 TMINGIAPTTDDG
-547 TVHVIINYEDENGQP
+547 KVKLSITYEDENGKVST
-562 AEPVE
+562 VE
-567 KELTLLVEE
+567 KEIQLMVNEDQSMDESNVDDTWNSDD
-576 EVQEDWNMDVPEDMD
+576 VQPEPSTTD
-591 VSGQPASGANNK
+591 K
-603 LLLAGGGVAF
+603 LKHLAIPVGIVGVVLA
-613 VAVIAAIVFAVKFI
+613 AVILVVIRR
-627 KKRKEAKQQKDD
+627 KKKKAGMDD
-639 ENEIS
+639 EIL

>member
-1 MKIKGLRWM
+1 M

-80 KDWIETE
+80 KDWVETE

-196 KTTGTSETNEDN
+196 KTTGTSETNEDS

-215 LGENQPTP
+215 LGENQSTP

-450 EFKNAEESIIVD
+450 EFKNAKEA
-462 IPVKQYARLST
+462 VKIAVGLKQEARLNT
-473 SNMDVMPD
+473 GTIEVMPD
-481 SMTVGSESNVMFGI
+481 AISVGEESNVMFSI
-495 NNTGKVV
+495 NNTGKVM
-502 LYNVTVNFEAD
+502 LYNVNAVFEAD
-513 SIKPTD
+513 SIQKNEA
-519 YYVGNIKP
+519 YVGNIEP
-527 GETGNVD
+527 GKSGNVD
-534 TMLSGIAATADDG
+534 TMINGIAPTTDDG
-547 TVHVIINYEDENGQP
+547 KVKLSITYEDENGKVST
-562 AEPVE
+562 VE
-567 KELTLLVEE
+567 KEIQLMVNEDQSMDESNVDDTWSSDD
-576 EVQEDWNMDVPEDMD
+576 VQPEPSTTD
-591 VSGQPASGANNK
+591 K
-603 LLLAGGGVAF
+603 LKHLAIPVGIVGVVLA
-613 VAVIAAIVFAVKFI
+613 AVILVVIRR
-627 KKRKEAKQQKDD
+627 KKKKAGMDD
-639 ENEIS
+639 EIL

>member
-1 MKIKGLRWM
+1 M

-80 KDWIETE
+80 KDWVETE

-215 LGENQPTP
+215 LGENQSTP

-271 RQMGNMNPDQTVAVP
+271 RQMGNMNPDQTVAIP

-333 DDSLDSEAGEN
+333 GDSLDSEAGEN

-369 TLKVRMKNASNSIV
+369 TLKVRMKNASNSIA
-383 ASNILFTFESETVSD
+383 ASNILFTFESEAVSD

-450 EFKNAEESIIVD
+450 EFKNAKEA
-462 IPVKQYARLST
+462 VKIAVGLKQEARLNT
-473 SNMDVMPD
+473 GTIEVMPD
-481 SMTVGSESNVMFGI
+481 AISVGEESNVMFSI
-495 NNTGKVV
+495 NNTGKVM
-502 LYNVTVNFEAD
+502 LYNVNAVFEAD
-513 SIKPTD
+513 SIQKNEA
-519 YYVGNIKP
+519 YVGNIEP
-527 GETGNVD
+527 GKSGNVD
-534 TMLSGIAATADDG
+534 TMINGIAPTMDDG
-547 TVHVIINYEDENGQP
+547 KVKLSITYEDENGKVST
-562 AEPVE
+562 VE
-567 KELTLLVEE
+567 KEIQLMVN
-576 EVQEDWNMDVPEDMD
+576 EDQSMDESNVDDTWSSDDIQPEPSTTD
-591 VSGQPASGANNK
+591 K
-603 LLLAGGGVAF
+603 LKHLAIPVGIVGVVLA
-613 VAVIAAIVFAVKFI
+613 AVILMVFRR
-627 KKRKEAKQQKDD
+627 KKKKAGMDD
-639 ENEIS
+639 EIL

>member
-257 ITKFPFEINDGNYD
+257 IAKFPFEINDGNYD

-306 RYRENENGNFAAPV
+306 RYRENENGNFAAPI

-369 TLKVRMKNASNSIV
+369 TLKVRMKNASNSIA

-406 GSNSVVVNSLA
+406 GSNSVVINSLA

-450 EFKNAEESIIVD
+450 EFKNAKEA
-462 IPVKQYARLST
+462 VKIAVGLKQEARLNT
-473 SNMDVMPD
+473 GTIEVMPD
-481 SMTVGSESNVMFGI
+481 AISVGEESNVMFSI
-495 NNTGKVV
+495 NNTGKVM
-502 LYNVTVNFEAD
+502 LYNVNAVFEAD
-513 SIKPTD
+513 SIQKNEA
-519 YYVGNIKP
+519 YVGNIEP
-527 GETGNVD
+527 GKSGNVD
-534 TMLSGIAATADDG
+534 TMINGIAPTMDDG
-547 TVHVIINYEDENGQP
+547 KVKLSITYEDENGKVST
-562 AEPVE
+562 VE
-567 KELTLLVEE
+567 KEIQLMVN
-576 EVQEDWNMDVPEDMD
+576 EDQSMDESNVDDTWSSDDIQPEPSTTD
-591 VSGQPASGANNK
+591 K
-603 LLLAGGGVAF
+603 LKHLAIPVGIVGVVLA
-613 VAVIAAIVFAVKFI
+613 AVILVVIRR
-627 KKRKEAKQQKDD
+627 KKKKAGMDD
-639 ENEIS
+639 EIL

>member
-80 KDWIETE
+80 KDWVETE

-306 RYRENENGNFAAPV
+306 RYRENENGNFAAPI

-369 TLKVRMKNASNSIV
+369 TLKVRMKNASNSIA
-383 ASNILFTFESETVSD
+383 ASNILFTFESEAVSD

-450 EFKNAEESIIVD
+450 EFKNAKEA
-462 IPVKQYARLST
+462 VKIAVGLKQEARLNT
-473 SNMDVMPD
+473 GTIEVMPD
-481 SMTVGSESNVMFGI
+481 AISVGEESNVMFSI
-495 NNTGKVV
+495 NNTGKVM
-502 LYNVTVNFEAD
+502 LYNVNAVFEAD
-513 SIKPTD
+513 SIQKNEA
-519 YYVGNIKP
+519 YVGNIEP
-527 GETGNVD
+527 GKSGNVD
-534 TMLSGIAATADDG
+534 TMINGIAPTTDDG
-547 TVHVIINYEDENGQP
+547 KVKLSITYEDENGKVST
-562 AEPVE
+562 VE
-567 KELTLLVEE
+567 KEIQLMVNEDQSMDESNVDDTWNSDD
-576 EVQEDWNMDVPEDMD
+576 VQPEPSMTD
-591 VSGQPASGANNK
+591 K
-603 LLLAGGGVAF
+603 LKHLAIPVGIVGVVLA
-613 VAVIAAIVFAVKFI
+613 AVILVVIRR
-627 KKRKEAKQQKDD
+627 KKKKAGMDD
-639 ENEIS
+639 EIL

>member
-1 MKIKGLRWM
+1 M

-215 LGENQPTP
+215 LGENQSTP

-257 ITKFPFEINDGNYD
+257 IAKFPFEINDGNYD

-369 TLKVRMKNASNSIV
+369 TLKVRMKNASNSIA

-450 EFKNAEESIIVD
+450 EFKNAKEA
-462 IPVKQYARLST
+462 VKIAVGLKQEARLNT
-473 SNMDVMPD
+473 GTIEVMPD
-481 SMTVGSESNVMFGI
+481 AISVGEESNVMFSI
-495 NNTGKVV
+495 NNTGKVM
-502 LYNVTVNFEAD
+502 LYNVNAVFEAD
-513 SIKPTD
+513 SIQKNEA
-519 YYVGNIKP
+519 YVGNIEP
-527 GETGNVD
+527 GKSGNVD
-534 TMLSGIAATADDG
+534 TMINGIAPTMDDG
-547 TVHVIINYEDENGQP
+547 KVKLSITYEDENGKVST
-562 AEPVE
+562 VE
-567 KELTLLVEE
+567 KEIQLMVN
-576 EVQEDWNMDVPEDMD
+576 EDQSMDESNVDDTWSSDDIQPEPSTTD
-591 VSGQPASGANNK
+591 K
-603 LLLAGGGVAF
+603 LKHLAIPVGIVGVVLA
-613 VAVIAAIVFAVKFI
+613 AVILVVIRR
-627 KKRKEAKQQKDD
+627 KKKKAGMDD
-639 ENEIS
+639 EIL

>member
-15 ACMLMGAVP
+15 VCMLMGAVP

-47 DDNDTVR
+47 DDNDTVH

-80 KDWIETE
+80 KDWVETE

-215 LGENQPTP
+215 LGENQSTP

-257 ITKFPFEINDGNYD
+257 IAKFPFEINDGNYD

-333 DDSLDSEAGEN
+333 NDSLDSEAGEN

-383 ASNILFTFESETVSD
+383 ASNILFTFESEAVSD

-450 EFKNAEESIIVD
+450 EFKNAKEA
-462 IPVKQYARLST
+462 VKIAVGLKQEARLNT
-473 SNMDVMPD
+473 GTIEVMPD
-481 SMTVGSESNVMFGI
+481 AISVGEESNVMFSI
-495 NNTGKVV
+495 NNTGKVM
-502 LYNVTVNFEAD
+502 LYNVNAVFEAD
-513 SIKPTD
+513 SIQKNEA
-519 YYVGNIKP
+519 YVGNIEP
-527 GETGNVD
+527 GKSGNVD
-534 TMLSGIAATADDG
+534 TMINGIAPTTDDG
-547 TVHVIINYEDENGQP
+547 KVKLSITYEDENGKVST
-562 AEPVE
+562 VE
-567 KELTLLVEE
+567 KEIQLMVNEDQSMDESNIDDTWNSDD
-576 EVQEDWNMDVPEDMD
+576 VQPEPSTTD
-591 VSGQPASGANNK
+591 K
-603 LLLAGGGVAF
+603 LKHLAIPVGIVGVVLA
-613 VAVIAAIVFAVKFI
+613 AVILVVIRR
-627 KKRKEAKQQKDD
+627 KKKKAGMDD
-639 ENEIS
+639 EIL

>member
-80 KDWIETE
+80 KDWVETE

-257 ITKFPFEINDGNYD
+257 IAKFPFEINDGNYD

-369 TLKVRMKNASNSIV
+369 TLKVRMKNASNSIA
-383 ASNILFTFESETVSD
+383 ASNILFTFESEAVSD

-450 EFKNAEESIIVD
+450 EFKNAKEA
-462 IPVKQYARLST
+462 VKIAVGLKQEARLNT
-473 SNMDVMPD
+473 GTIEVMPD
-481 SMTVGSESNVMFGI
+481 AISVGEESNVMFSI
-495 NNTGKVV
+495 NNTGKVM
-502 LYNVTVNFEAD
+502 LYNVNAVFEAD
-513 SIKPTD
+513 SIQKNEA
-519 YYVGNIKP
+519 YVGNIEP
-527 GETGNVD
+527 GKSGNVD
-534 TMLSGIAATADDG
+534 TMINGIAPTTDDG
-547 TVHVIINYEDENGQP
+547 KVKLSITYEDENGKVST
-562 AEPVE
+562 VE
-567 KELTLLVEE
+567 KEIQLMVN
-576 EVQEDWNMDVPEDMD
+576 EDQSMDESNVDDTWSSDDIQPEPSTTD
-591 VSGQPASGANNK
+591 K
-603 LLLAGGGVAF
+603 LKHLAIPVGIVGVVLA
-613 VAVIAAIVFAVKFI
+613 AVILVVIRR
-627 KKRKEAKQQKDD
+627 KKKKAGMDD
-639 ENEIS
+639 EIL

>member
-80 KDWIETE
+80 KDWVETE

-215 LGENQPTP
+215 LGENQSTP

-271 RQMGNMNPDQTVAVP
+271 RQMGNMNPDQTVAIP

-333 DDSLDSEAGEN
+333 GDSLDSEAGEN

-369 TLKVRMKNASNSIV
+369 TLKVRMKNASNSIA
-383 ASNILFTFESETVSD
+383 ASNILFTFESEAVSD

-450 EFKNAEESIIVD
+450 EFKNAKEA
-462 IPVKQYARLST
+462 VKIAVGLKQEARLNT
-473 SNMDVMPD
+473 GTIEVMPD
-481 SMTVGSESNVMFGI
+481 AISVGEESNVMFSI
-495 NNTGKVV
+495 NNTGKVM
-502 LYNVTVNFEAD
+502 LYNVNAVFEAD
-513 SIKPTD
+513 SIQKNEA
-519 YYVGNIKP
+519 YVGNIEP
-527 GETGNVD
+527 GKSGNVD
-534 TMLSGIAATADDG
+534 TMINGIAPTTDDG
-547 TVHVIINYEDENGQP
+547 KVKLSITYEDENGKVST
-562 AEPVE
+562 VE
-567 KELTLLVEE
+567 KEIQLMVNEDQSMDESNIDDTWNSDD
-576 EVQEDWNMDVPEDMD
+576 VQPEPSMTD
-591 VSGQPASGANNK
+591 K
-603 LLLAGGGVAF
+603 LKHLAIPVGIVGVVLA
-613 VAVIAAIVFAVKFI
+613 AVILVVIRR
-627 KKRKEAKQQKDD
+627 KKKKAGMDD
-639 ENEIS
+639 EIL

>member
-60 PTLYIGKNG
+60 PTLYIGNHG

-196 KTTGTSETNEDN
+196 KTTGTSETDEDS

-215 LGENQPTP
+215 LGENQSTP

-306 RYRENENGNFAAPV
+306 RYRENENGNFAAPI

-369 TLKVRMKNASNSIV
+369 TLKVRMKNASNSIA
-383 ASNILFTFESETVSD
+383 ASNILFTFESEAVSD

-450 EFKNAEESIIVD
+450 EFKNAKEA
-462 IPVKQYARLST
+462 VKIAVGLKQEARLNT
-473 SNMDVMPD
+473 GTIEVMPD
-481 SMTVGSESNVMFGI
+481 AISVGEESNVMFSI
-495 NNTGKVV
+495 NNTGKVM
-502 LYNVTVNFEAD
+502 LYNVNAVFEAD
-513 SIKPTD
+513 SIQKNEA
-519 YYVGNIKP
+519 YVGNIEP
-527 GETGNVD
+527 GKSGNVD
-534 TMLSGIAATADDG
+534 TMINGIAPTTDDG
-547 TVHVIINYEDENGQP
+547 KVKLSITYEDENGKVST
-562 AEPVE
+562 VE
-567 KELTLLVEE
+567 KEIQLMVNEDQSMDESNVDDTWNSDD
-576 EVQEDWNMDVPEDMD
+576 VQPEPSTTD
-591 VSGQPASGANNK
+591 K
-603 LLLAGGGVAF
+603 LKHLAIPVGIVGVVLA
-613 VAVIAAIVFAVKFI
+613 AVILVVIRR
-627 KKRKEAKQQKDD
+627 KKKKAGMDD
-639 ENEIS
+639 EIL

>member
-80 KDWIETE
+80 KDWVETE

-215 LGENQPTP
+215 LGENQSTP

-243 TAYDVRVDMELSED
+243 TAYDVRVDMDLSED

-383 ASNILFTFESETVSD
+383 ASNILFTFESEAVSD

-450 EFKNAEESIIVD
+450 EFKNAKEA
-462 IPVKQYARLST
+462 VKIAVGLKQEARLNT
-473 SNMDVMPD
+473 GTIEVMPD
-481 SMTVGSESNVMFGI
+481 AISVGEESNVMFSI
-495 NNTGKVV
+495 NNTGKVM
-502 LYNVTVNFEAD
+502 LYNVNAVFEAD
-513 SIKPTD
+513 SIQKNEA
-519 YYVGNIKP
+519 YVGNIEP
-527 GETGNVD
+527 GKSGNVD
-534 TMLSGIAATADDG
+534 TMINGIAPTTDDG
-547 TVHVIINYEDENGQP
+547 KVKLSITYEDENGKVST
-562 AEPVE
+562 VE
-567 KELTLLVEE
+567 KEIQLMVNEDQSMDESNVDDTWNSDD
-576 EVQEDWNMDVPEDMD
+576 VQPEPSTTD
-591 VSGQPASGANNK
+591 K
-603 LLLAGGGVAF
+603 LKHLAIPVGIVGVVLA
-613 VAVIAAIVFAVKFI
+613 AVILVVIRR
-627 KKRKEAKQQKDD
+627 KKKKAGMDD
-639 ENEIS
+639 EIL

>member
-238 NTGYK
+238 DTGYK

-257 ITKFPFEINDGNYD
+257 IAKFPFEINDGNYD

-306 RYRENENGNFAAPV
+306 RYRENENGNFAAPI

-369 TLKVRMKNASNSIV
+369 TLKVRMKNASNSIA

-450 EFKNAEESIIVD
+450 EFKNAKEA
-462 IPVKQYARLST
+462 VKIAVGLKQEARLNT
-473 SNMDVMPD
+473 GTIEVMPD
-481 SMTVGSESNVMFGI
+481 AISVGEESNVMFSI
-495 NNTGKVV
+495 NNTGKVM
-502 LYNVTVNFEAD
+502 LYNVNAVFEAD
-513 SIKPTD
+513 SIQKNEA
-519 YYVGNIKP
+519 YVGNIEP
-527 GETGNVD
+527 GKSGNVD
-534 TMLSGIAATADDG
+534 TMINGIAPTMDDG
-547 TVHVIINYEDENGQP
+547 KVKLSITYEDENGKVST
-562 AEPVE
+562 VE
-567 KELTLLVEE
+567 KEIQLMVN
-576 EVQEDWNMDVPEDMD
+576 EDQSMDESNVDDTWSSDDIQPEPSTTD
-591 VSGQPASGANNK
+591 K
-603 LLLAGGGVAF
+603 LKHLAIPVGIVGVVLA
-613 VAVIAAIVFAVKFI
+613 AVILVVIRR
-627 KKRKEAKQQKDD
+627 KKKKAGMDD
-639 ENEIS
+639 EIL